1 LSSKFSIVRLSTGGE
16 HFEILV
22 HPDPAL
28 DFKFGRKVE
37 ISQIVAVD
45 EVYSDANK
53 GLRVP
58 AEKLSRIFKT
68 NDFIQIAETILRK
81 GDLNLTT
88 DQRRRLV
95 EEKRKQ
101 IVANISRNFVDP
113 RSGLPHPPLRVE
125 QAMAEVRISID
136 PFKDAGEQTKAVVD
150 ELRGILP
157 LKSER
162 IKMLV
167 KVPAQYASQSF
178 GALKGV
184 GEIVKE
190 EWGGDGGL
198 TVVIEIPAGVHSTL
212 LDRLGSLSK
221 GTAQASVIR

>member
-1 LSSKFSIVRLSTGGE
+1 
-16 HFEILV
+16 
-22 HPDPAL
+22 
-28 DFKFGRKVE
+28 
-37 ISQIVAVD
+37 VAVD

-58 AEKLSRIFKT
+58 TEKLAKSFKT
-68 NDFIQIAETILRK
+68 TDFLQIAEVILRK

-88 DQRRRLV
+88 EQRRRLV

-101 IVANISRNFVDP
+101 IVATISRNYVDP
-113 RSGLPHPPLRVE
+113 RTGLPHPPMRIE
-125 QAMAEVRISID
+125 QAMAEVRLTID
-136 PFKDAGEQTKAVVD
+136 PFKDVNEQTKMVVD
-150 ELRGILP
+150 ELRSILP

-162 IKMLV
+162 IKMLI
-167 KVPAQYASQSF
+167 KVPAQYSSQSF

-184 GEIVKE
+184 GDILKE
-190 EWGGDGGL
+190 EWGADGGL
-198 TVVIEIPAGVHSTL
+198 TVIIEIPAGVHPTL

>member
-1 LSSKFSIVRLSTGGE
+1 MSSKFSIVRLSTGGE

-37 ISQIVAVD
+37 VSQVVAVD

-58 AEKLSRIFKT
+58 SEKLAKAFKT
-68 NDFIQIAETILRK
+68 TDFLQIAEVILRK

-88 DQRRRLV
+88 EQRRRLV

-101 IVANISRNFVDP
+101 IVATISRNYVDP
-113 RSGLPHPPLRVE
+113 RTGLPHPPMRIE
-125 QAMAEVRISID
+125 QAMAEVRLTID
-136 PFKDAGEQTKAVVD
+136 PFKDVNEQTKMVVD
-150 ELRGILP
+150 ELRSILP

-162 IKMLV
+162 IKMLI
-167 KVPAQYASQSF
+167 KVPAQYSSQSF

-184 GEIVKE
+184 GDILKE
-190 EWGGDGGL
+190 EWGADGGL
-198 TVVIEIPAGVHSTL
+198 TVIIEIPAGVHPTL

>member
-1 LSSKFSIVRLSTGGE
+1 LSSKFSIVRLSGGGD

-22 HPDPAL
+22 HPDTAL
-28 DFKFGRKVE
+28 DFKFGRNVE

-53 GLRVP
+53 GLRIP
-58 AEKLSRIFKT
+58 AEKLAKYFKT
-68 NDFIQIAETILRK
+68 TDFLQIAEVILRK

-88 DQRRRLV
+88 EQRRRLV

-101 IVANISRNFVDP
+101 IVAAISRNYVGP
-113 RSGLPHPPLRVE
+113 RSGLPHPPMRIE
-125 QAMAEVRISID
+125 QAMAEVRLTID
-136 PFKDAGEQTKAVVD
+136 PFKDVNEQTKMVVD
-150 ELRGILP
+150 ELRSILP

-167 KVPAQYASQSF
+167 KVPAQYSSQSF

-184 GEIVKE
+184 GEILKE
-190 EWGGDGGL
+190 EWGADGGL
-198 TVVIEIPAGVHSTL
+198 TVIIEIPAGVHPTL